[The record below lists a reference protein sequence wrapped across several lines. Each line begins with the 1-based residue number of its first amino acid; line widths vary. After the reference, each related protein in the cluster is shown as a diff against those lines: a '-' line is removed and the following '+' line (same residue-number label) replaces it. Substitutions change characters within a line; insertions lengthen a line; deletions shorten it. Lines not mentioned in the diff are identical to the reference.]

1 MDDQKLLTGFIRL
14 HVLHHAAEE
23 AVYGGWM
30 AEELKQHGYRIG
42 PGTLYPLLHG
52 MERDG
57 YLRSRSTRVDGRVV
71 RAYRATRKGRTA
83 LANAKAR
90 LQELFHELIEES

>member
-1 MDDQKLLTGFIRL
+1 MDDQKLLAGFIRL

-30 AEELKQHGYRIG
+30 AEELERHGYKIG

-57 YLRSRSTRVDGRVV
+57 YLRSRRSKVEGRVV
-71 RAYRATRKGRTA
+71 RAYRATPRGRRA
-83 LANAKAR
+83 LAHAKSR
-90 LQELFHELIEES
+90 LKELFHELIEES